1 MTTATKRPKPASRR
15 VEKPWGSE
23 LVFTESFL
31 PYVGKLIS
39 VRAGCRLSLQIHDV
53 KMETMTLLSGRAQL
67 TLEQPDG
74 SVPTFEMERG
84 KGYTVLPGMKHRL
97 WGVTDAIVAEVS
109 TPETGT
115 TLRLEDDYGRPD
127 EHLR

>member
-1 MTTATKRPKPASRR
+1 MTTATKLPQFASRR

-23 LVFTESFL
+23 LVFTESLL

-39 VRAGCRLSLQIHDV
+39 VRAGCRLSLQIHDI
-53 KMETMTLLSGRAQL
+53 KTETMTLISGRAQL

-74 SVPTFEMERG
+74 SVPTFEMEPG
-84 KGYTVLPGMKHRL
+84 KGYTVPPGMKHRL
-97 WGVTDAIVAEVS
+97 WGLTDAVVAEVS
-109 TPETGT
+109 TPECGT

-127 EHLR
+127 ERIG